1 MTNCMMNRMC
11 IWFAEMT
18 HLFVEPTFIAKL
30 SHFGHG
36 LNNRHL
42 ADCIFKYISL
52 YEDSNVFILISL
64 KFVYNGAICNMLPSV
79 QIVVS
84 HQTGSSHYLN
94 QYWPKFYG
102 PLCRRSWAP
111 NESTDFPLVTHIYI
125 YIYIYASVNRISI
138 GSDNGLSPIQCPII
152 ILTNAKLLSI
162 GPQEQF

>member
-1 MTNCMMNRMC
+1 MLTHIYILSPLTVLMTNCMMNRMC
-11 IWFAEMT
+11 ICFAEMT

-30 SHFGHG
+30 SHFRHG

-52 YEDSNVFILISL
+52 YEDSNVLILISL
-64 KFVYNGAICNMLPSV
+64 KFVYNGAICNMLPSL
-79 QIVVS
+79 QIVAS

-102 PLCRRSWAP
+102 PLCRRPWAP

-125 YIYIYASVNRISI
+125 YIYICIDE
-138 GSDNGLSPIQCPII
+138 SDQHW
-152 ILTNAKLLSI
+152 
-162 GPQEQF
+162 FR